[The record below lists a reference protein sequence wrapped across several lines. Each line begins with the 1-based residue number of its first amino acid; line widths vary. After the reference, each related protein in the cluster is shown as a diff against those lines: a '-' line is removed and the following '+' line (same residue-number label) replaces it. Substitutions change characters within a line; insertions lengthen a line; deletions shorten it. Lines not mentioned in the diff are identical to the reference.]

1 MTLPEY
7 PAHVSADVRTQGY
20 AIWPGFLT
28 EPVTA
33 QLQDH
38 ATRLASGVHANHY
51 PKSTR
56 VWDLFRHGEPFVD
69 LLANPSLAAVLDE
82 LLGEHH
88 LLSDFSLN
96 VVHPRQPV
104 DGWHIDYP
112 YNEMPAPVS
121 GSLLG
126 LQCVLPLV
134 PFHSTNGATELVPS
148 SHTRKSPPEPQPV
161 HGQVVFD
168 AEPGSLLI
176 MAAATW
182 HRSGFN
188 TSPHS
193 RSAILL
199 SFVERW
205 VRPMSDPPEPGPW
218 ARTGTLR
225 TLLGMQRP
233 PETINGVPI

>member
-1 MTLPEY
+1 MTIAQHRTGL
-7 PAHVSADVRTQGY
+7 VADVRTQGY
-20 AIWPGFLT
+20 AIWPGFLDARAT
-28 EPVTA
+28 E
-33 QLQDH
+33 QLREH
-38 ATRLASGVHANHY
+38 TTRLAEGELANHY

-69 LLANPSLAAVLDE
+69 LLVLPAFTAVLVE
-82 LLGEHH
+82 LLGENH

-112 YNEMPAPVS
+112 YNEMAARVS

-126 LQCVLPLV
+126 LQCVLPLS
-134 PFHSTNGATELVPS
+134 PFHSSNGATELVPG
-148 SHTRKSPPEPQPV
+148 SHARLSLPEPGQV
-161 HGQVVFD
+161 ANQVVFD
-168 AEPGSLLI
+168 TEPGSLLI
-176 MAAATW
+176 MAAATR

-188 TSPHS
+188 TSAHP

-205 VRPMSDPPEPGPW
+205 VRPMNDPPESGPW
-218 ARTGTLR
+218 GRTEALR
-225 TLLGMQRP
+225 VLLGMQRP
-233 PETINGVPI
+233 PETINGVLI

>member
-7 PAHVSADVRTQGY
+7 PAHVSADVRAQGY

-28 EPVTA
+28 GPATA
-33 QLQDH
+33 RLQDH
-38 ATRLASGVHANHY
+38 VNRLVSGVHANHY

-69 LLANPSLAAVLDE
+69 LLANPALTAVLDE

-96 VVHPRQPV
+96 VVHPQQPV

-126 LQCVLPLV
+126 LQCVLPLS
-134 PFHSTNGATELVPS
+134 PFHAANGATELVPS
-148 SHTRKSPPEPQPV
+148 SHTRKSPPDPQQIN
-161 HGQVVFD
+161 GQVVFD
-168 AEPGSLLI
+168 AEPGSLLV

-188 TSPHS
+188 ASPHP

-205 VRPMSDPPEPGPW
+205 VRPMSDPPEEGPW
-218 ARTGTLR
+218 ARTGALR